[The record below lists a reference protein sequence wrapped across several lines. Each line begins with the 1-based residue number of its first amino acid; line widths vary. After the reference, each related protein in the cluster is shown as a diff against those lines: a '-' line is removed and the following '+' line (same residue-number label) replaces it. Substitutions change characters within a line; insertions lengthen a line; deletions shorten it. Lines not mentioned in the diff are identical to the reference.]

1 VTVPTD
7 GLGAEDSSTFIF
19 LSVAQTKDFLAT
31 GVADFKLERAPAPT
45 RFTAMMRTFASMSL
59 GKFPMTIGLVMVPS
73 GKSVQRTPSSTEYRY
88 VVMAAPPLRP
98 GVKATVTVASLGS
111 TEVIAGANGTT
122 ARIEKERTIDGAALW
137 LRLSATLA
145 AIEQLPESFISIAK
159 SSTLQTFGV
168 RDARITCELDPE
180 VGATVIEVVEK
191 SRSDISE
198 KTIAWSAFSTVMV
211 MASEMDSRYPPSA
224 ALVAVTEQVPAVVP
238 VTESPEIL
246 HEPVPSADA

>member
-1 VTVPTD
+1 
-7 GLGAEDSSTFIF
+7 
-19 LSVAQTKDFLAT
+19 
-31 GVADFKLERAPAPT
+31 
-45 RFTAMMRTFASMSL
+45 
-59 GKFPMTIGLVMVPS
+59 
-73 GKSVQRTPSSTEYRY
+73 
-88 VVMAAPPLRP
+88 
-98 GVKATVTVASLGS
+98 VKATVTVASLGS
-111 TEVIAGANGTT
+111 TELIAGANGTT

-159 SSTLQTFGV
+159 SSTLQTLGV
-168 RDARITCELDPE
+168 RDARTTCEPDPE

-211 MASEMDSRYPPSA
+211 MASDVDARNPPSA

>member
-1 VTVPTD
+1 MTITTD
-7 GLGAEDSSTFIF
+7 GLGADDSTAFVF
-19 LSVAQTKDFLAT
+19 LSVAQTRDFLAT

-145 AIEQLPESFISIAK
+145 AIEQLPESFISIANA
-159 SSTLQTFGV
+159 STLQTLGV
-168 RDARITCELDPE
+168 RDARTTCELDPE
-180 VGATVIEVVEK
+180 VGATVIEVGEK

-198 KTIAWSAFSTVMV
+198 KRITWSAFSTVMV

-224 ALVAVTEQVPAVVP
+224 ALVAVTEQVPAAVP